1 MRAYWIKN
9 TGTTTELILR
19 DVPQPQPTA
28 AQMLVRMRAS
38 SLNRGDMLA
47 RIKRHS
53 AADGRPAGIDGS
65 GEVVSVGSAV
75 NGFRPGDRVLFRA
88 HGCFA
93 EYAVVDPPLAAP
105 IPDRLSFEQ
114 AAALP
119 AAYIT
124 AWEAVV
130 EFGRARAGDWVLLCG
145 VASGVG
151 VAALQ
156 IAKALGAHVIGVS
169 GSARKLTA
177 LKALGLD
184 VAVEGR
190 GGVFIDAAMQATGGK
205 GVNVA
210 VNLVGGSAFPACVQS
225 AADFGRVIIVGYVD
239 GQMHADFDLEAV
251 HGRRLQICGIS
262 NTPLTPA
269 QRAASMAGFMRDVYP
284 ALASGAIA
292 PVVDRVFEFD
302 DLPAAKAYVDLD
314 QFVGKVVVRMP

>member
-9 TGTTTELILR
+9 TGTTTELLLR

-28 AQMLVRMRAS
+28 AQMLVRMHAT

-75 NGFRPGDRVLFRA
+75 QNFRPGERVLFRA
-88 HGCFA
+88 HACFA
-93 EYAVVDPPLAAP
+93 EYAVVDPPLAAR
-105 IPDRLSFEQ
+105 IPERLSWEQ

-130 EFGRARAGDWVLLCG
+130 EFGRASAGQWVLLCG
-145 VASGVG
+145 ASSGVG

-156 IAKALGAHVIGVS
+156 IAKSVGAHVIGVS
-169 GSARKLTA
+169 GSTKKLEA
-177 LKALGLD
+177 LTALGLD

-190 GGVFIDAAMQATGGK
+190 GDVFVDAAMQATGGK

-210 VNLVGGSAFPACVQS
+210 VNLVGGTAFPACVRA

-262 NTPLTPA
+262 NTPLSPS

-284 ALASGAIA
+284 ALESGAIA
-292 PVVDRVFEFD
+292 PVIDRVFDFD
-302 DLPAAKAYVDLD
+302 QLPAAKAYVETD
-314 QFVGKVVVRMP
+314 QFLGKVVVRIP

>member
-28 AQMLVRMRAS
+28 AQMLVRMHAT

-75 NGFRPGDRVLFRA
+75 QNFRPGERVLFRA
-88 HGCFA
+88 HACFA
-93 EYAVVDPPLAAP
+93 EYAVVDPPLAAR
-105 IPDRLSFEQ
+105 IPERLSWEQ

-130 EFGRARAGDWVLLCG
+130 EFGRASAGQWVLLCG
-145 VASGVG
+145 ASSGVG

-156 IAKALGAHVIGVS
+156 IAKSLGAQVIGVS
-169 GSARKLTA
+169 GSTRKLEA
-177 LKALGLD
+177 LTALGLD

-190 GGVFIDAAMQATGGK
+190 GDVFVDAAMQATGGK

-210 VNLVGGSAFPACVQS
+210 VNLVGGTAFPACVRA

-262 NTPLTPA
+262 NTPLSPS

-284 ALASGAIA
+284 ALESGAIA
-292 PVVDRVFEFD
+292 PVIDRVFDFD
-302 DLPAAKAYVDLD
+302 QLPAAKAYVETD
-314 QFVGKVVVRMP
+314 QFLGKVVVRIP